1 MASTTAYDQLRT
13 TLSRTTSTRHLHSD
27 PALVSADPIEA
38 ALAQLAA
45 HCRKMPPVAALGARP
60 LGYDGRILR
69 MGAPLAANVNDKG
82 CAFGGSLSG
91 LMTLAGWGWITLR
104 MQLQG
109 LDAEVY
115 VADSQVKYIAP
126 LYDDLVAEAMPA
138 AGESW
143 EQFLE
148 TLNRYGKARIAMQAR
163 IPMQAG
169 GEAAVLTGR
178 FVAMRPMR

>member
-1 MASTTAYDQLRT
+1 M
-13 TLSRTTSTRHLHSD
+13 
-27 PALVSADPIEA
+27 A
-38 ALAQLAA
+38 ALAQLAT

-60 LGYDGRILR
+60 LAYDGKMLR

-104 MQLQG
+104 LRLEG
-109 LDAEVY
+109 LDADVY
-115 VADSQVKYIAP
+115 VADSQVKYLSP
-126 LYDDLVAEAMPA
+126 LYGDLLAEAMPA
-138 AGESW
+138 ADESW
-143 EQFLE
+143 EQFVD
-148 TLNRYGKARIAMQAR
+148 TLQRYGKARIAMQAR
-163 IPMQAG
+163 IPIAAG

>member
-1 MASTTAYDQLRT
+1 MASTTAFEKLRT
-13 TLSRTTSTRHLHSD
+13 SHPHAAPLRG
-27 PALVSADPIEA
+27 ANADPPHLQADPVQA
-38 ALAQLAA
+38 ALAHLAA
-45 HCRKMPPVAALGARP
+45 HCRKMPPVAALGVKP

-69 MGAPLAANVNDKG
+69 LGAPLSANLNDKG

-104 MQLQG
+104 LQLQG
-109 LDAEVY
+109 IAADVY

-126 LYDDLVAEAMPA
+126 LFDDLIAEAMPA

-143 EQFLE
+143 ETFVE
-148 TLNRYGKARIAMQAR
+148 TLDRYGKARIAMQAR
-163 IPMQAG
+163 IPMNAG
-169 GEAAVLTGR
+169 GESAVLTGR

>member
-1 MASTTAYDQLRT
+1 MASTTAFEQLGTTHAHAIKTRT
-13 TLSRTTSTRHLHSD
+13 PHTD
-27 PALVSADPIEA
+27 PLIAHTDPI
-38 ALAQLAA
+38 LAGLAYLA
-45 HCRKMPPVAALGARP
+45 SHFRKMPPVAALGARP
-60 LGYDGRILR
+60 LAYDGKTLR
-69 MGAPLAANVNDKG
+69 LGAPLSANINDKG

-115 VADSQVKYIAP
+115 VADSQVKYLSP
-126 LYDDLVAEAMPA
+126 LYADLTAEAMPA

-143 EQFLE
+143 DQFLE
-148 TLNRYGKARIAMQAR
+148 TLDRYGKARIAMQAR
-163 IPMQAG
+163 IPMAAG
-169 GEAAVLTGR
+169 GEAAVMTGR